1 VAFSRRLPAR
11 WTSALAVG
19 ALLVAVAV
27 AGATA
32 RPPVATAAP
41 TALPTWHAQYVSIP
55 STGARMWIE
64 CAGAGPE
71 TVVVIPGL
79 NAPHTMWNPVLE
91 AFAETTRTCIADRP
105 GDGSSPRR
113 QPHRVVSAL
122 THAEE
127 LWDVLKAAGEHGPY
141 VVVGHSY
148 GGLVARAFVARFFGY
163 VSGLMLVEGVAPYDQ
178 TSTYWPEGGD
188 LINMRVS
195 SAAASLLRMGSMPLV
210 VESAADPARDYWGG
224 PSYGDSAAELA
235 DWRAHQAA
243 AARLS
248 TNAAW
253 VIVAYSAHVI
263 EHDRPGA
270 VIAGLQLLVHAALTH
285 TVLPT
290 CSLRVWGP
298 QPNCRL

>member
-1 VAFSRRLPAR
+1 MA
-11 WTSALAVG
+11 TSKRVRGLSIQLLTIGLLLAVVG
-19 ALLVAVAV
+19 ALSGQTPAAVA
-27 AGATA
+27 ASTL
-32 RPPVATAAP
+32 PV
-41 TALPTWHAQYVSIP
+41 WHAKLITITG
-55 STGARMWIE
+55 TGARMWIE
-64 CAGAGPE
+64 CAGAGSQ

-79 NAPHTMWNPVLE
+79 NAPHTMWNPVLT

-127 LWDVLKAAGEHGPY
+127 LWDVLAAAGEHGPF

-148 GGLVARAFVARFFGY
+148 GGLIARAFVARFSSY
-163 VSGLMLVEGVAPYDQ
+163 VSGLMLVEGVPPYDQ
-178 TSTYWPEGGD
+178 SSRYWPEGGD
-188 LINMRVS
+188 LIDMLAS
-195 SAAASLLRMGSMPLV
+195 SAAASLLRMNGRPLV

-224 PSYGDSAAELA
+224 PSYGDSAAAIA
-235 DWRAHQAA
+235 DWRARQAA

-248 TNAAW
+248 TNSSW

-270 VIAGLQLLVHAALTH
+270 VIAGLQQLVHAALTR
-285 TVLPT
+285 TPLQP
-290 CSLRVWGP
+290 CGLRVWGA
-298 QPNCRL
+298 QLNCRP